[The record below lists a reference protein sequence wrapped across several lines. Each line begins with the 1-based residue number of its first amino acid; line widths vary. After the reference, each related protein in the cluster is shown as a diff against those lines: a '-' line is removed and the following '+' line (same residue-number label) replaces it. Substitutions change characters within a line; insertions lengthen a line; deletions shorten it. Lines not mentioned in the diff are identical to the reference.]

1 MAYPN
6 PHTRRSL
13 VLFFPFCSNDFY
25 ELMEQCVGC
34 DFAEQVGLAAV
45 VNGSLQFF
53 SGKNSCNPHV
63 YEYPLPL
70 YKCGVCNQGVLN
82 FVVVYMFLVAILSVL
97 GNGWSLAVWL
107 KQGTKRS
114 QTIFKLSLTLSDFV
128 FGLFVL
134 PSTIASI
141 IDTMYMPHEEY
152 YDFSTYTN
160 RNASV
165 DLYET
170 NWEAL
175 FISSHTDFTGFILY
189 LTQGASL
196 CTILLL
202 TIDTHL
208 AITRQIKYYQN
219 AARRK
224 LIVTVIL
231 VWLLVAGAGLVIKL
245 TMSFFVVKPSALFLP
260 IVESDDKLLITS
272 ALVYLI
278 PLSVVFLTCC
288 TVALMTSRK
297 LYKLSRSSGNCGLS
311 KSSSWYNGL
320 TNWRGTRGEIARQ
333 STKSKRLKSVRKKKA
348 ESIVLTGVNK
358 TIDRNITETQ
368 IDDAQRH
375 QKSNNRSQASVDRS
389 QAEEQHDVS
398 GKPSPLSLTRS
409 LEEELPI
416 KRLGTES
423 KTRTQRKHGLS
434 ASIYTTVS
442 KYFFLQ
448 YAKCNRSVVYQNW
461 FRRLNLKNLKKLSFI
476 TKIKLLNN

>member
-6 PHTRRSL
+6 PHTRRGL
-13 VLFFPFCSNDFY
+13 VPFFPFCSNDFY

-82 FVVVYMFLVAILSVL
+82 AVLVYMLLVAILSVL

-114 QTIFKLSLTLSDFV
+114 QTIFKLSLTFSDFV
-128 FGLFVL
+128 FGFIVL

-141 IDTMYMPHEEY
+141 IDTMYMPHKGY
-152 YDFSTYTN
+152 YDFSTFTN
-160 RNASV
+160 TSASV

-189 LTQGASL
+189 LTQGTGL

-208 AITRQIKYYQN
+208 AITCHIKYYQI
-219 AARRK
+219 ATRSK
-224 LIVTVIL
+224 SFVIVIL
-231 VWLLVAGAGLVIKL
+231 VWLLVASAGLVIKL

-288 TVALMTSRK
+288 TVALMTSMK

-320 TNWRGTRGEIARQ
+320 TNWRGTRGEVIRQ
-333 STKSKRLKSVRKKKA
+333 STKSKRLKLVREKKA
-348 ESIVLTGVNK
+348 ESIVLTGVNRA
-358 TIDRNITETQ
+358 IDRNITETQ
-368 IDDAQRH
+368 IDNAQKD
-375 QKSNNRSQASVDRS
+375 QKSNNRSQTSADIS
-389 QAEEQHDVS
+389 QAEERRDVS
-398 GKPSPLSLTRS
+398 GKLSPLLLTNS

-416 KRLGTES
+416 KRLETES

-434 ASIYTTVS
+434 ASMHSTVS
-442 KYFFLQ
+442 KYFFYSWL
-448 YAKCNRSVVYQNW
+448 SVIA
-461 FRRLNLKNLKKLSFI
+461 LLFI
-476 TKIKLLNN
+476 EIDFGD